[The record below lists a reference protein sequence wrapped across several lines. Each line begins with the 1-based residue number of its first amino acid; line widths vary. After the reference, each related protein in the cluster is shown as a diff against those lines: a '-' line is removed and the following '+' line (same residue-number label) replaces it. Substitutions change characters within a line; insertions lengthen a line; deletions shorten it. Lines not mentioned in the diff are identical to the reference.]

1 MSKKPPENFENAIKE
16 LEDIIT
22 QIENNDVDLD
32 SALNEYKHGMELIK
46 FCQSKLN
53 EVEQKIKILD
63 QETNQLKDFA
73 TE

>member
-1 MSKKPPENFENAIKE
+1 MPKKTPENFENAIKE

-32 SALNEYKHGMELIK
+32 SALNKYKHGMELIK

>member
-1 MSKKPPENFENAIKE
+1 MAKRSPDNFEKAINE
-16 LEDIIT
+16 LENII
-22 QIENNDVDLD
+22 QHIENNQIDLED
-32 SALNEYKHGMELIK
+32 ALNNYKHGMELVK

-53 EVEQKIKILD
+53 DVEQKIKILD

>member
-1 MSKKPPENFENAIKE
+1 MAKKTPENFENAIKE
-16 LEDIIT
+16 LEEIIT
-22 QIENNDVDLD
+22 QIEDNDVDLD
-32 SALNEYKHGMELIK
+32 SALNKYKHGMELIK
-46 FCQSKLN
+46 FCQGKLN